1 MSTIYIL
8 SQPIQSGKTTLLQE
22 WVQTQNSV
30 GGILTPDI
38 DGKRKLLDIS
48 TNTYYDLQLA
58 EHEDGIR
65 IGKFVFDAV
74 VLQQS
79 QTILGKAIKQQFEWV
94 VVDEVGKL
102 EMDRKEGLEPVLS
115 EVIHYFKTQQ
125 TSTKLLLV
133 IRDYLLQDAIHYYGL
148 EDAQLLPSSFFL
160 QQSQITNLKSNN
172 IIGVVLC
179 GGQSVRMGRDKAF
192 ITYHQLPQYLHVS
205 EIMKTICDDVVV
217 SCNAFQLSEI
227 IEQNKVILDN
237 ATFANAGPMTGLL
250 SVFEC
255 INDSALLV
263 VGCDYPLFTEA
274 DMKSLMDAREPGFDV
289 VCYHNRESGFD
300 EPLLAIYEKQCAS
313 LLLNFYQNGQTSL
326 QQFLKTVRTK
336 RIVPNDLTHIE
347 SKDQ

>member
-1 MSTIYIL
+1 MSELYIL
-8 SQPIQSGKTTLLQE
+8 SSPVQSGKTTLLQK
-22 WVQTQNSV
+22 WIATQSNI
-30 GGILTPDI
+30 GGILTPDVN
-38 DGKRKLLDIS
+38 GKRKLLDI
-48 TNTYYDLQLA
+48 TTQQIFDLQLN
-58 EHEDGIR
+58 EGEPGIS
-65 IGKFVFDAV
+65 IGKFVFDSAV
-74 VLQQS
+74 MQHARNTLQD
-79 QTILGKAIKQQFEWV
+79 AMQQHFDWL

-102 EMDRKEGLEPVLS
+102 EMDRKEGLEPILS
-115 EVIHYFKTQQ
+115 NLVHHFKTQP

-133 IRDYLLQDAIHYYGL
+133 IRDYLLQDAIRYYGL

-160 QQSQITNLKSNN
+160 QQSQTTNLKSN
-172 IIGVVLC
+172 IILGVVLC

-192 ITYHQLPQYLHVS
+192 ITYHEHPQYLHVS
-205 EIMKTICDDVVV
+205 EMMKTICDDVVV
-217 SCNAFQLSEI
+217 SCNSNQLSEI
-227 IEQNKVILDN
+227 SQHNKVVLDN
-237 ATFANAGPMTGLL
+237 ATFQNAGPMTGLL

-263 VGCDYPLFTEA
+263 VGCDYPFFTEA
-274 DMKSLMDAREPGFDV
+274 DMKSLMDAREPGIDV

-313 LLLNFYQNGQTSL
+313 LLLSFYQNGQTSL